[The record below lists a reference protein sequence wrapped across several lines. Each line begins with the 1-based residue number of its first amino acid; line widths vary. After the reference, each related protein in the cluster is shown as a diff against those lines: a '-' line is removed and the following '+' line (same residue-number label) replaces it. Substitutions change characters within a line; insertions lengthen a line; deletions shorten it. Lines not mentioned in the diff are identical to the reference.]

1 MEEKHDIVASKFST
15 KPISHGQSQRQPH
28 VAAQMEKAG
37 IKLVIFKGEAGKKL
51 SVQNESRTMNQIL
64 VHRPAS

>member
-15 KPISHGQSQRQPH
+15 KPISPGQSQRQPH

-37 IKLVIFKGEAGKKL
+37 IKLVIFKG
-51 SVQNESRTMNQIL
+51 
-64 VHRPAS
+64 ASSNLAVELAKVMVRYAR

>member
-37 IKLVIFKGEAGKKL
+37 IKLVIFKGA
-51 SVQNESRTMNQIL
+51 SSIL
-64 VHRPAS
+64 PVELAKVMVRYAR

>member
-37 IKLVIFKGEAGKKL
+37 IKLVIFKG
-51 SVQNESRTMNQIL
+51 
-64 VHRPAS
+64 ASSNLAVELAKVMVRDAR

>member
-28 VAAQMEKAG
+28 VAAQMKKAG
-37 IKLVIFKGEAGKKL
+37 IKLVIFKG
-51 SVQNESRTMNQIL
+51 
-64 VHRPAS
+64 ASSNLAVELAKVMVRYAR

>member
-15 KPISHGQSQRQPH
+15 KPILHGQSQRQPH

-37 IKLVIFKGEAGKKL
+37 IKLVIFKG
-51 SVQNESRTMNQIL
+51 
-64 VHRPAS
+64 ASSNLAVELAKVMVRYAR

>member
-1 MEEKHDIVASKFST
+1 MEKKHDIVASKFST

-37 IKLVIFKGEAGKKL
+37 IKLVIFKG
-51 SVQNESRTMNQIL
+51 
-64 VHRPAS
+64 ASSNLAVELAKVMVRYAR

>member
-37 IKLVIFKGEAGKKL
+37 IKLVIFRG
-51 SVQNESRTMNQIL
+51 
-64 VHRPAS
+64 ASFNLAVELAKVMVRYAR